1 MRRIACAALVLA
13 LALGPCNPARA
24 GEISVDTRDGT
35 RSAIVLPAERAGAA
49 TVIVLHGAL
58 ISAEYTRHWYGF
70 AEAAKRHGFA
80 AVFPR
85 GINLLWND
93 GRNAAWASGA
103 DDVGFLKGLVRRLV
117 AGGTADPARLYLVGV
132 SNGGM
137 MTLRMLC
144 EASELFAGAAAII
157 ASMPAEVGA
166 ACRLRHPMPVILF
179 NGTADPLVP
188 YGGGSV
194 GFSSWQGTVWPA
206 ERTAL
211 FLARANGCG
220 AGSKAVLAGRRPP
233 GAIRVVRLEWGRC
246 SSERGV
252 ALYRVEGGGH
262 QVYGHTNFFPMFLG
276 PGTRLV
282 SAPSTI
288 MAAFARRGTQYSS
301 SSTRGGPA
309 RHRT

>member
-1 MRRIACAALVLA
+1 MRRIACAALVSA
-13 LALGPCNPARA
+13 LAMGLCNPAPA
-24 GEISVDTRDGT
+24 EELSIHTRDGT
-35 RSAIVLPAERAGAA
+35 RTAIVLPAERAGAPA
-49 TVIVLHGAL
+49 VIVLHGAL

-70 AEAAKRHGFA
+70 ADAAKGHGFA

-117 AGGTADPARLYLVGV
+117 AAGTADPARLYLVGV

-144 EASELFAGAAAII
+144 EASELFAGAAAVI
-157 ASMPAEVGA
+157 ASMPTEVGA
-166 ACRLRHPMPVILF
+166 ACRLRHAMPVILF

-194 GFSSWQGTVWPA
+194 GFSGWQGSVWPV

-220 AGSKAVLAGRRPP
+220 SGSKAVVAGSGAP
-233 GAIRVVRLEWGRC
+233 GAIRVVKLQWGSC
-246 SSERGV
+246 NSERGV
-252 ALYRVEGGGH
+252 VLYRVEGGGH

-288 MAAFARRGTQYSS
+288 MAAFARN
-301 SSTRGGPA
+301 GP
-309 RHRT
+309 

>member
-1 MRRIACAALVLA
+1 MRRIARAALVFA
-13 LALGPCNPARA
+13 LALGSCNPALA
-24 GEISVDTRDGT
+24 DEIGVDTRDGT
-35 RSAIVLPAERAGAA
+35 RTAIVLPAERPGAPA
-49 TVIVLHGAL
+49 VIVLHGAL

-85 GINLLWND
+85 GIDLLWND
-93 GRNAAWASGA
+93 GRSAAWASEA

-144 EASELFAGAAAII
+144 EASELFAGASAII
-157 ASMPAEVGA
+157 ASMPTEVGA
-166 ACRLRHPMPVILF
+166 GCRLRHPMPVILF

-188 YGGGSV
+188 YGGGPV
-194 GFSSWQGTVWPA
+194 GFSSWQGTLWPV

-220 AGSKAVLAGRRPP
+220 MGSKAVVAGHRAP
-233 GAIRVVRLEWGRC
+233 GAIRVVRLAWGGC
-246 SSERGV
+246 TSEHGV

-262 QVYGHTNFFPMFLG
+262 QVFGHTNFFPMFLG
-276 PGTRLV
+276 PGTSLV
-282 SAPSTI
+282 SAPGTI
-288 MAAFARRGTQYSS
+288 MAAFAGRG
-301 SSTRGGPA
+301 P
-309 RHRT
+309 